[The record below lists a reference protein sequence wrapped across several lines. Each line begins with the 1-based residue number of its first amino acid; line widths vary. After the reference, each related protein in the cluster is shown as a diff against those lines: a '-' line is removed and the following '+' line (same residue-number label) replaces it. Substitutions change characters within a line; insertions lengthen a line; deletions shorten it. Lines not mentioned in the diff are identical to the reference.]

1 MSEPNKETVET
12 VPTVPMEL
20 PEQRYEYQPLDEQGR
35 PLGGK
40 QVIVYRTGQ
49 ELADK
54 LRDQNVQL
62 VRKMRELN
70 RKLRLGVNEELAP
83 PDVAE
88 RVEKFVELKPQHM
101 STDEVFNLTQDLNDP
116 GKFESARDRLLE
128 SAIGISPSKLAEI
141 LNKSQMTTLQLAAVQ
156 NFDRFVKETPEYAT
170 GETFENRKTLTD
182 WVVKYGL
189 APTVDNF
196 KLAYNSLKEAGLL
209 LSAPVQR
216 QEPATPA
223 PAATPVSVP
232 QVANNEEPKPQVP
245 VQEPARISEA
255 VEPQVQRSAKIP
267 SGLNSSRTSPS
278 GTDILPQ
285 ERALSMTL
293 KELDAL
299 SADQYKV
306 RYRDPKFRELVDKLE
321 AIRAEKARIKGV
333 AS

>member
-1 MSEPNKETVET
+1 MSEPNNETV
-12 VPTVPMEL
+12 VAPVAPEL

-40 QVIVYRTGQ
+40 QVIIYRTGQ

-70 RKLRLGVNEELAP
+70 RKIRLGVNEELRP

-88 RVEKFVELKPQHM
+88 RVENFVELKPQVL
-101 STDEVFNLTQDLNDP
+101 SADEIFNLTQDLNDP
-116 GKFESARDRLLE
+116 AKFQEARDRLLE
-128 SAIGISPSKLAEI
+128 SAIGVSPSKLATM
-141 LNKSQMTTLQLAAVQ
+141 LNKSQMDMLKMAAKQ
-156 NFDRFVKETPEYAT
+156 NYDTFLKESPEYAST
-170 GETFENRKTLTD
+170 ETFENRKTLTD

-189 APTVDNF
+189 APTFDNF
-196 KLAYNSLKEAGLL
+196 KLAYTSLKDAGLL

-216 QEPATPA
+216 QEPVTPA
-223 PAATPVSVP
+223 PTETPASVP
-232 QVANNEEPKPQVP
+232 QVTNNEEPKPQVP
-245 VQEPARISEA
+245 AQETARISEPI
-255 VEPQVQRSAKIP
+255 EPQVQRSAKVP

-285 ERALSMTL
+285 EKALTMTL

-299 SADQYKV
+299 SADEYKA
-306 RYRDPKFRELVDKLE
+306 RFRDPKFRELVDQLE
-321 AIRAEKARIKGV
+321 AIRAQKARQKGV
-333 AS
+333 AN